1 MEQILWILYTI
12 KSSVYL
18 TLGGGGGGE
27 DKNNNNSQNKC
38 TENIKVVC
46 LTNTGA
52 IRKTKKTQ

>member
-18 TLGGGGGGE
+18 TLRGGGE

>member
-18 TLGGGGGGE
+18 TLGGGGE

-52 IRKTKKTQ
+52 IRKTKKNTVN

>member
-18 TLGGGGGGE
+18 TLGGGGE

>member
-18 TLGGGGGGE
+18 TLRGGGGE